1 MNNEN
6 SQAMFYNVGELEG
19 LSTDLTAKAA
29 SFKGLIDE
37 MYALISELDTG
48 GMWKGELNDT
58 IGLFPY
64 NFVEEVSTGTVCSIL
79 TPASFLLL

>member
-1 MNNEN
+1 MEGERVTLKALYDFTARVPNELTFK
-6 SQAMFYNVGELEG
+6 AG
-19 LSTDLTAKAA
+19 DLII
-29 SFKGLIDE
+29 LIDKHE
-37 MYALISELDTG
+37 S